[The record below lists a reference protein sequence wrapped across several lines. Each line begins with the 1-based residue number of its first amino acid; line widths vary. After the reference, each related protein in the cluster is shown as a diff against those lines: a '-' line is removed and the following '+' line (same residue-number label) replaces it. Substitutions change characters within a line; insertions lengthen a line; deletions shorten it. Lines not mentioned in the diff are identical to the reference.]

1 MPASTNIFDIFE
13 NDANFVTIMKHLL
26 EVSIDASFNGVMITE
41 ASPGY
46 PILYVNPAL
55 CEMTGYDPYDLIGKS
70 PALLQGPDTDQW
82 VLDQLKTNIESGQL
96 FHGRTVNYRKDGSP
110 FVMDWKIAPVR
121 DAAGKI
127 SHYLAIQREVYS
139 EATEI

>member
-26 EVSIDASFNGVMITE
+26 EASIDASFNGVMITE

-55 CEMTGYDPYDLIGKS
+55 CELTGYDPYDLIGKT

-82 VLDQLKTNIESGQL
+82 ILDKLKTDIESGRL